1 MMRGPIR
8 RHERN
13 RTMPTD
19 PPTSDRKRVLFVA
32 EAVTLAHV
40 ARPLALA
47 RGIATD
53 RYEASFACDR
63 RYADFIADEGWP
75 LRPIESIESARFT
88 DALARGRP
96 PYDVAALERYV
107 EQDLA
112 VLHELQ
118 PDVVIGDFRLSL
130 SVSARVAGI
139 PYATIASAYWSPFA
153 RQRYPVPDHPLVR
166 IAGVAIAQRI
176 FDAVRPAAFA
186 RYAAPLNQVRRS
198 RGMPSLGNDLRRTY
212 TDADFVLYADPPEL
226 VALDPLP
233 ASHRVLGPVIWSPQV
248 ALPAWWDEVPDD
260 KPIVYVTMGSS
271 GSKRDLAAVLD
282 ALAGVRCS
290 VMAATASDLPVS
302 HAHPNAFVAKYLP
315 GDAAAR
321 RARLVVCNGGSPTS
335 HQSLAAGVPVLGI
348 ARNLDQYLN
357 MQGVERAGAG
367 RLLRSDQASPANI
380 ACAVVSML
388 DSPRHAEA
396 AAGLAASF
404 RRQDAC
410 GAFAAAVDAICA
422 SGTRERLTRVRPSA
436 SGP

>member
-1 MMRGPIR
+1 
-8 RHERN
+8 
-13 RTMPTD
+13 MPTD
-19 PPTSDRKRVLFVA
+19 LPTYSRKRVLFVA

-47 RGIATD
+47 RGLAAD
-53 RYEASFACDR
+53 RYEVSFACDP
-63 RYADFIADEGWP
+63 RYADFVAGEGWP

-96 PYDVAALERYV
+96 PYDVATLTRYV

-112 VLHELQ
+112 VLRELK
-118 PDVVIGDFRLSL
+118 PDAVIGDFRLSL

-166 IAGVAIAQRI
+166 IAGLAIAQRI
-176 FDAVRPAAFA
+176 FDVVRPAAFA

-226 VALDPLP
+226 IALDPLP
-233 ASHRVLGPVIWSPQV
+233 ANHRVLGPVLWSPRV
-248 ALPAWWDEVPDD
+248 APPAWWDEVPDD

-282 ALAGVRCS
+282 ALGGVRCS
-290 VMAATASDLPVS
+290 VLAATAADDPARYVR
-302 HAHPNAFVAKYLP
+302 ANAFVANYLP

-335 HQSLAAGVPVLGI
+335 HQALAAGVPVLGI
-348 ARNLDQYLN
+348 ARNLDQHLN

-367 RLLRSDQASPANI
+367 RVLRSDQASPANI
-380 ACAVVSML
+380 ARAVSSML
-388 DSPRHAEA
+388 DSPRYAEA
-396 AAGLAASF
+396 AATLAASF
-404 RRQDAC
+404 GRQDAC
-410 GAFAAAVDAICA
+410 AAFAAAVDAMGA
-422 SGTRERLTRVRPSA
+422 SGTRERVTRERPSA